1 MVEDGTF
8 RRDLFHRLSAFPI
21 RLPPLRERRE
31 DVPLLIESAAGRLGG
46 GDLSRFHPDTLAAL
60 HAYPFPGNVR
70 ELQNVVA
77 RGCLLAGAGTVL
89 PEHLPDEVLAAAGG
103 GAAQARPNE
112 IVTLAE
118 AERRYLRWAL
128 AIYRGDRRELAR
140 RLGLTERTFYRK
152 THELG

>member
-1 MVEDGTF
+1 
-8 RRDLFHRLSAFPI
+8 LSLGRFTRGSVRIFPELSNSGS
-21 RLPPLRERRE
+21 LP
-31 DVPLLIESAAGRLGG
+31 GR
-46 GDLSRFHPDTLAAL
+46 
-60 HAYPFPGNVR
+60 
-70 ELQNVVA
+70 
-77 RGCLLAGAGTVL
+77 
-89 PEHLPDEVLAAAGG
+89 AGG
-103 GAAQARPNE
+103 FPNGNE